1 MRPRDQAAVFFT
13 NQDFH
18 MEQKE
23 LKGRHSAGNSFLRGL
38 MHYTAFSD
46 VVAASYPN
54 SLGDT
59 WRKAL
64 GSDADIRP
72 VRWIS
77 SGDIKALS
85 QVGCIYL
92 PGPNFERFTY
102 MRMYDQPRSFSICGI
117 THTTASCLQLF
128 TSLPIM
134 PLFSWDALICTS
146 TAVRDT
152 LRTVLEDAS
161 RYFAWRFGANR
172 TPLPQLPLIPLGV
185 VADDYV
191 YSSDDRAVSR
201 TALGLGEDE
210 TAVLFLGRLSFHAK
224 VNPAP
229 MFLALEETARATG
242 HKVTLILC
250 GWFYNK
256 VQEDAFREGV
266 EALAPSI
273 RVVILDGRE
282 ADRRKSAWSA
292 ADIFCSLSD
301 NIQET
306 FGLTPL
312 EAMAAGLPVVVSDWD
327 GYRDTVRHGVD
338 GFRIRTM
345 TPAPPFGSDLAFR
358 FASGLI
364 SYDYYLSQTS
374 QVTNIDLDE
383 CISAIRTL
391 VESPELRRK
400 MGEAGR
406 RRASEI
412 FDWRHIIQQYE
423 ELWAELAERRRA
435 DAEPSTTGAPRNMP
449 EYPDP
454 FHAFGTYATEMLSDR
469 HVVRLRIKNPV
480 DILEARSKLVLY
492 QHGLSMCL
500 DLVRLRAMLENL
512 QECGPTTVETLA
524 GRLPSNMRGRVIF
537 SVLWCAKMGLLQVD
551 SPQQATGHRTEF

>member
-1 MRPRDQAAVFFT
+1 VRPRAQAAVFFT
-13 NQDFH
+13 SQDFH

-38 MHYTAFSD
+38 IRHTAFPD
-46 VVAASYPN
+46 VVAACSN
-54 SLGDT
+54 SLDDA

-72 VRWIS
+72 VRGIS

-85 QVGCIYL
+85 QIGCIYL
-92 PGPNFERFTY
+92 PGPNFERFAY

-128 TSLPIM
+128 TSLPLM

-152 LRTVLEDAS
+152 LRTALEDAAA
-161 RYFAWRFGANR
+161 YFTWRFGAGR

-185 VADDYV
+185 VADDYL
-191 YSSDDRAVSR
+191 YSRDDRVAAR
-201 TALGLGEDE
+201 ATLNLGENE

-224 VNPAP
+224 VNPAS
-229 MFLALEETARATG
+229 MFLALEETVRTTG
-242 HKVTLILC
+242 RKVTLILC
-250 GWFYNK
+250 GWFSNK
-256 VQEDAFREGV
+256 VQGDAFREGV

-273 RVVILDGRE
+273 RLIILDGRE
-282 ADRRKSAWSA
+282 ADRRKCAWSA

-345 TPAPPFGSDLAFR
+345 TPAPPFGNDLAFR
-358 FASGLI
+358 FASGSI
-364 SYDYYLSQTS
+364 TYDYYLAQSS
-374 QVTNIDLDE
+374 QVTHIDLDE
-383 CISAIRTL
+383 CINAIRTL
-391 VESPELRRK
+391 VESPELRHK
-400 MGEAGR
+400 MGAAGR
-406 RRASEI
+406 RRACEI

-454 FHAFGTYATEMLSDR
+454 FHAFGTYGTEMLSDR
-469 HVVRLRIKNPV
+469 HIVRLRTENPV
-480 DILEARSKLVLY
+480 ALLEVRSKLVVY
-492 QHGLSMCL
+492 QIGLSMCL
-500 DLVRLRAMLENL
+500 DSVMLCAMLEYL
-512 QECGPTTVETLA
+512 QEHGPTTVETLA
-524 GRLPSNMRGRVIF
+524 GRLPSHMRGKVMC
-537 SVLWCAKMGLLQVD
+537 SVLWCAKMGLVQVN
-551 SPQQATGHRTEF
+551 SPQ